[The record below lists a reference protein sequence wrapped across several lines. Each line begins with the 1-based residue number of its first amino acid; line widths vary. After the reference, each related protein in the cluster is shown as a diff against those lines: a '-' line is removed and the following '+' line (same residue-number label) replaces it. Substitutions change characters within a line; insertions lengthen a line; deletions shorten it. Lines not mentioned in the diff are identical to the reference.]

1 MDMKT
6 ALLSKIS
13 RAVIFCKEVLYVLQ
27 ALSMVFVGNGYYP
40 FRNARRAF
48 LLAVIFR
55 EEVPSLRGMTAAPH
69 VLDLCGR
76 KNHKS
81 GLWGIFNRPPIA

>member
-1 MDMKT
+1 MCMKT

-55 EEVPSLRGMTAAPH
+55 REVLYAPQALFLLL
-69 VLDLCGR
+69 VQ
-76 KNHKS
+76 KK
-81 GLWGIFNRPPIA
+81 